1 MSLAESPFS
10 SIAFDAMLDKHPT
23 ACLKS
28 RFPSIFKFDKSFRE
42 GKLRK
47 GDLVILV
54 GFWAGLTYGAN
65 LLRF

>member
-1 MSLAESPFS
+1 VKNKMVVTIEKYGNNSTA
-10 SIAFDAMLDKHPT
+10 SIPLAFDQ
-23 ACLKS
+23 
-28 RFPSIFKFDKSFRE
+28 SFRE

-54 GFWAGLTYGAN
+54 GFGAGLTYGAN